1 VPRSATPSSVTPS
14 SVTPSSVRSQRMSL
28 RRLAAT
34 TATVIAGS
42 VLVAAPHASAATPDA
57 RPARPVAVRTSHTS
71 HTAHTSHTSHLAA
84 RAATA
89 QAAFGMQVLAE
100 AARHDGAP
108 YSYGAAGPSSFDC
121 SGFTSYVYRQLGIS
135 LPRTSYA
142 QYATT
147 RHLPASLAVPGDL
160 IFLDGLGHVA
170 IYAGSGMMWDAPTP
184 GNSVHERPIYG
195 AYLVGRVRR

>member
-1 VPRSATPSSVTPS
+1 MPRSATPS

-160 IFLDGLGHVA
+160 IFLDLCRGRDYAEGRGRWPERWGVRAWAARHSHRLSRNARVLSVA
-170 IYAGSGMMWDAPTP
+170 W
-184 GNSVHERPIYG
+184 
-195 AYLVGRVRR
+195 

>member
-1 VPRSATPSSVTPS
+1 MPRSATPSSA
-14 SVTPSSVRSQRMSL
+14 TPSSVRSQRMSL
-28 RRLAAT
+28 RTLAT
-34 TATVIAGS
+34 TTAAVIAGS

-57 RPARPVAVRTSHTS
+57 RPARPVAVRTSHT
-71 HTAHTSHTSHLAA
+71 AHTPHLAT

-89 QAAFGMQVLAE
+89 QAAFGVQVLAE

-121 SGFTSYVYRQLGIS
+121 SGFTSYVYRQLGVS

-142 QYATT
+142 QYAAT

-170 IYAGSGMMWDAPTP
+170 IYAGGGMMWDAPTP